1 MGMSNPA
8 VSRLTQTWEVSHDD
22 YYSVKLLRNYSF
34 SIRPLKTKALKPFS
48 FCWQKLPSKFKKFYA
63 EFESMMVSCSS
74 KTDFHLTP
82 EVDSEVIDL

>member
-8 VSRLTQTWEVSHDD
+8 VSRLIQTWEVSHDD
-22 YYSVKLLRNYSF
+22 YYYSVKLLPNYSF
-34 SIRPLKTKALKPFS
+34 SIRPLKTNALKPFS

-74 KTDFHLTP
+74 KTDFPFDP
-82 EVDSEVIDL
+82 EVDSIDL